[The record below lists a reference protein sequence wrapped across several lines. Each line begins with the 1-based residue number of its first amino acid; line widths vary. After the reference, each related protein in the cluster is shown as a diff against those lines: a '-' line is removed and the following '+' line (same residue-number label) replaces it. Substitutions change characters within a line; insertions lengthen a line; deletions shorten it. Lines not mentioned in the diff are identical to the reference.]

1 MAAPYRLARVNM
13 KRFVIAPLSALA
25 LCGCNTANPGGPAQT
40 AAPEATP
47 QSWICGQE
55 YENYAWGYQ
64 RHGVALDGEGRVWRY
79 DVKGTPASLPN
90 PWHAKDPNNLS
101 EDDLKARYN
110 GAVDTGR
117 RVSADDIAEHMP
129 LIREAGTIAPTQ
141 GRNAGAD
148 MGETTLY
155 CLARH
160 VPHANY
166 RQVLIDQKGDIERT
180 NPSPAAKA
188 LGAWLDGIFEHD
200 R

>member
-1 MAAPYRLARVNM
+1 M

-25 LCGCNTANPGGPAQT
+25 LCGCNTASTGAGDQT
-40 AAPEATP
+40 APLEPTT

-64 RHGVALDGEGRVWRY
+64 RHGVVLDGEGRVWRY
-79 DVKGTPASLPN
+79 DIKGTPASLPN
-90 PWHAKDPNNLS
+90 PWHAKDLNNMS
-101 EDDLKARYN
+101 EDELRVRYN

-117 RVSADDIAEHMP
+117 SVTADDIAQHMP
-129 LIREAGTIAPTQ
+129 LIREAATAAPTE

-155 CLARH
+155 CLARN
-160 VPHANY
+160 VPYASY
-166 RQVLIDQKGDIERT
+166 RQVLIDQKGDFERT

-188 LGAWLDGIFEHD
+188 LAAWLDGVFKHD